1 MALFKLSTN
10 QNKIKTFISKAEEIQ
25 RQRVLLMEGKLPKCP
40 KELRNH
46 PVLIMN
52 ESTNNFVIK
61 RRAKVRIVII
71 QKLSLIE

>member
-1 MALFKLSTN
+1 M
-10 QNKIKTFISKAEEIQ
+10 QAEEIQ

-61 RRAKVRIVII
+61 RRAKVSNAQNNTIYLNTCLVFFCFSIFSRFC
-71 QKLSLIE
+71 

>member
-1 MALFKLSTN
+1 
-10 QNKIKTFISKAEEIQ
+10 
-25 RQRVLLMEGKLPKCP
+25 MEGKLSKCP

-61 RRAKVRIVII
+61 RRAKVSMAD
-71 QKLSLIE
+71 KLLTSI